1 MLCRFRVPRV
11 SRVSR
16 KSGVLRLMTLARRGL
31 GQSQQ
36 GQAVPRAACG
46 GNRGGSLT
54 RASGP
59 GGGAF
64 QARQALPA
72 PAHVAQFFG
81 LEHAHHAV
89 LAVKSALADDLAA
102 PHAGHGLAQR
112 LPVGADIRFRQVAED
127 IQLRPQFAQQAAVT
141 LLHLARAGAHA
152 QNFTHHLRQG
162 NQGLG
167 LGLQGQLGRSFAVGQ
182 FQHAVQHAHGQGLAA
197 DRADIVQGQGI
208 ARFQHHVA
216 GPVPVQMV
224 FAFFGIEFHG
234 AQKTAVQVFLGFA
247 PGRRAQGRE
256 HARVRGRPGK
266 KIGLATQVG
275 SGMGVGIGNQ
285 GIAVQPADQ
294 AVHGRVRGE
303 AGFQGENMLGKV
315 GEAVLQTIKA
325 GFGAEQGEPGRPDM
339 GGHQHALR
347 HGFEHD
353 FQQVA

>member
-36 GQAVPRAACG
+36 CRPFPAPLAA
-46 GNRGGSLT
+46 NRGGSLT

-59 GGGAF
+59 SGGAF
-64 QARQALPA
+64 QARRALAA

-162 NQGLG
+162 N
-167 LGLQGQLGRSFAVGQ
+167 
-182 FQHAVQHAHGQGLAA
+182 
-197 DRADIVQGQGI
+197 
-208 ARFQHHVA
+208 
-216 GPVPVQMV
+216 
-224 FAFFGIEFHG
+224 
-234 AQKTAVQVFLGFA
+234 
-247 PGRRAQGRE
+247 
-256 HARVRGRPGK
+256 
-266 KIGLATQVG
+266 
-275 SGMGVGIGNQ
+275 
-285 GIAVQPADQ
+285 
-294 AVHGRVRGE
+294 
-303 AGFQGENMLGKV
+303 
-315 GEAVLQTIKA
+315 
-325 GFGAEQGEPGRPDM
+325 
-339 GGHQHALR
+339 
-347 HGFEHD
+347 
-353 FQQVA
+353 